1 MCSSF
6 GKALYLDARCRV
18 LQFASYSFDVS
29 IVDIV
34 DTLIH
39 GACLCIPSDHDRRHN
54 IVGAMNAMQVTWAD
68 LTPSYAATLGPQD
81 VPTLRTLVLAGE
93 EVQQAHIELWAG
105 KVRLINCYG
114 PAESSACTTYEY
126 SLPSDR
132 PGTIGYPMTHANCW
146 VVDPNSS
153 DTLAS
158 PETIGELVVESPALA
173 RGYLKNP
180 EKTKASFIQDPEWL
194 RTCKSVN
201 GRRLYKSGDL
211 VRYQSDGSLEFVGR
225 KDNQIKIRGQR
236 VELSEVE
243 HLLLMYHAIS
253 KCIVAYPK
261 SGPFG
266 SRLVAVIQLRAVSR
280 SAVDDDLRLL
290 SQEQLR
296 RTDFRENKAIEHLGK
311 ILPTYMIPTTWV
323 TVESIPLTSSKK
335 TDRRRVE
342 DWLEETTQTQFLD
355 RMGSSNMFD
364 LHELDPQE
372 LIASRLSIIVAEG
385 SHHLRKA
392 LEGHDFALS
401 VAGIDSIRVISLSR
415 RIEQEFNV
423 KIGVERLTN
432 YSTTIRGLATEIELL
447 KDTPRGVEP
456 TASVDVS
463 REVMTLFQTLVPA
476 SPLHHEVPSVNG
488 PVENVFLTG
497 ATGFLGTQILRQLLL
512 RPSIKRIILHVRADD
527 AAEGLERIIM
537 AAKTAAWWSEPFT
550 TQIEI
555 WPGDLTKPRLGISS
569 RQWQRLSGLALPED
583 NVHAIIHTGG
593 VVRWNA
599 DYYTLKP
606 ANTLSTHE
614 LLQAASACPYGNRF
628 VYISGGQRLSFSEE
642 EDDDEALLA
651 QVRGSSGYTVSKIA
665 SELLVRKF
673 ASTSHAGR
681 RHHISVVKPSYI
693 IGTVMEGHANPT
705 DYLWRLVAGAV
716 EIGAYNADEADNGW
730 LFVSDVAHVARTT
743 VHSALSTTASGNGD
757 GGTQRPGHLRTT
769 PIRDGLRLADFWR
782 LLRTDFGYDL
792 RGAAG
797 PTWWS
802 RMRTN
807 VEATGPSHCLWP
819 LSYML
824 EQGKGDIGSAAP
836 PPPTTTTTTMERASL
851 HDEEATERVK
861 AAVRMN
867 VRHLQEIG
875 FLPTAR
881 TNPTTCSGEEGSSPV
896 EVVEEAR
903 GDHECE
909 RG

>member
-1 MCSSF
+1 MSDGHVGTMCSSF

-39 GACLCIPSDHDRRHN
+39 GACLCIPSEHDRRHN

-68 LTPSYAATLGPQD
+68 LTPSFAATLSPQD

-114 PAESSACTTYEY
+114 PAESSACTAYEY

-173 RGYLKNP
+173 RGYLNNP
-180 EKTKASFIQDPEWL
+180 GKTKASFIQDPEWL
-194 RTCKSVN
+194 RTCRSVN

-211 VRYQSDGSLEFVGR
+211 VRYQSDGSLKFVGR

-243 HLLLMYHAIS
+243 HLLLMYPAIY

-296 RTDFRENKAIEHLGK
+296 RTDFGANKAIEHLEK
-311 ILPTYMIPTTWV
+311 SLPAYMIPTTWV

-342 DWLEETTQTQFLD
+342 NWLEETTQTQFFD
-355 RMGSSNMFD
+355 RIGSSNMFD
-364 LHELDPQE
+364 LQGLDPQE

-385 SHHLRKA
+385 SHQLRKA

-432 YSTTIRGLATEIELL
+432 YRTTIRSLATEIELL
-447 KDTPRGVEP
+447 KDTPRGVELE
-456 TASVDVS
+456 ASVDIS
-463 REVMTLFQTLVPA
+463 KEVLTLFQRLVSA
-476 SPLHHEVPSVNG
+476 SPLHNEAPSVNA

-512 RPSIKRIILHVRADD
+512 QPSIKRVILHARADV
-527 AAEGLERIIM
+527 AAEGLERVII

-550 TQIEI
+550 TKIEI

-569 RQWQRLSGLALPED
+569 RQWQRLSGLALPGD
-583 NVHAIIHTGG
+583 NVHAIIHNGG

-614 LLQAASACPYGNRF
+614 LLQAASSCPYGIRF

-642 EDDDEALLA
+642 EEEDDDEALLA
-651 QVRGSSGYTVSKIA
+651 QIRGSSGYTISKLA

-673 ASTSHAGR
+673 ASTSHAS
-681 RHHISVVKPSYI
+681 RHRISVVKPSYI
-693 IGTVMEGHANPT
+693 IGTVTEGLANPT
-705 DYLWRLVAGAV
+705 DYLWRLVAGAI
-716 EIGAYNADEADNGW
+716 EIGAYNADEVDRW

-743 VHSALSTTASGNGD
+743 VRSAVAASLPTASDSSGSEE
-757 GGTQRPGHLRTT
+757 QRPRHRRTAAT
-769 PIRDGLRLADFWR
+769 TTRILDGLPLADFWR
-782 LLRTDFGYDL
+782 LLTADFGYDL
-792 RGAAG
+792 RGVEG
-797 PTWWS
+797 PEWWS

-807 VEATGPSHCLWP
+807 VEAKGPGHCLWP

-824 EQGKGDIGSAAP
+824 EEGRGGIGSAAP
-836 PPPTTTTTTMERASL
+836 AAERASL
-851 HDEEATERVK
+851 HAEATERVR
-861 AAVRMN
+861 AAVWMN
-867 VRHLQEIG
+867 VWHLQEIG
-875 FLPTAR
+875 FLP
-881 TNPTTCSGEEGSSPV
+881 
-896 EVVEEAR
+896 AR
-903 GDHECE
+903 GHAA
-909 RG
+909 G

>member
-54 IVGAMNAMQVTWAD
+54 VVGAMNAMQVTWAD
-68 LTPSYAATLGPQD
+68 LTPSFAATFSPQD

-114 PAESSACTTYEY
+114 PAESSACTAYEY

-158 PETIGELVVESPALA
+158 PETIGELVVESSALA
-173 RGYLKNP
+173 RGYLNNP

-194 RTCKSVN
+194 RTSRSVN

-211 VRYQSDGSLEFVGR
+211 VRYQSDGSLKFVGR

-243 HLLLMYHAIS
+243 HLLLMYPAIS
-253 KCIVAYPK
+253 KCILAYPK
-261 SGPFG
+261 SGLFG

-296 RTDFRENKAIEHLGK
+296 RTDFCANKAIEHLGK
-311 ILPTYMIPTTWV
+311 SLPAYMIPTTWI

-342 DWLEETTQTQFLD
+342 NWLEETTQTQFFD

-385 SHHLRKA
+385 SHQLRKA

-432 YSTTIRGLATEIELL
+432 HSTTIRSLATEIELV
-447 KDTPRGVEP
+447 KDTPPGVEL

-463 REVMTLFQTLVPA
+463 KEVTTLFQTLVSA
-476 SPLHHEVPSVNG
+476 SPLHNETPSVNA

-512 RPSIKRIILHVRADD
+512 QPSIKRIILHARADV
-527 AAEGLERIIM
+527 AAEGLERIII

-550 TQIEI
+550 TKIEI
-555 WPGDLTKPRLGISS
+555 WPGDLTKPRLGISP
-569 RQWQRLSGLALPED
+569 RQWQCLSGLALPGD
-583 NVHAIIHTGG
+583 NVHAIIHNGG

-614 LLQAASACPYGNRF
+614 LLQAASSCPYGIRF

-642 EDDDEALLA
+642 EEDDEALLA
-651 QVRGSSGYTVSKIA
+651 QIRGASGYTVSKLA

-673 ASTSHAGR
+673 ASMYTS

-693 IGTVMEGHANPT
+693 IGTVTEGLANPT
-705 DYLWRLVAGAV
+705 DYLWCLVVGAI
-716 EIGAYNADEADNGW
+716 EIGAYNADEVDCW
-730 LFVSDVAHVARTT
+730 LFVSEVAHVACAI
-743 VHSALSTTASGNGD
+743 VHSAVATLSAASDSGNEN
-757 GGTQRPGHLRTT
+757 QRPGHRTAAT
-769 PIRDGLRLADFWR
+769 TTRILDGLPLADFWH
-782 LLRTDFGYDL
+782 LLTTDFGYDL
-792 RGAAG
+792 RGVEG
-797 PTWWS
+797 PEWWS

-807 VEATGPSHCLWP
+807 VEAKGPSHCLWP

-824 EQGKGDIGSAAP
+824 EEVKGGIGSAAP
-836 PPPTTTTTTMERASL
+836 TTERGSL
-851 HDEEATERVK
+851 HDEATERVK

-875 FLPTAR
+875 FLPAVATR
-881 TNPTTCSGEEGSSPV
+881 RDDSYDVQQGRGHSSV
-896 EVVEEAR
+896 EVVEAAVPAR
-903 GDHECE
+903 RDRECE